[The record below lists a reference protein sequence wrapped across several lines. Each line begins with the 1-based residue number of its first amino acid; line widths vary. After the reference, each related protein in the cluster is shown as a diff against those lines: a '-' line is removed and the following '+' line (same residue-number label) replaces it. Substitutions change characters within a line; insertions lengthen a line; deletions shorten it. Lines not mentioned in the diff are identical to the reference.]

1 MHVFLFIAFISTS
14 FLPEIR
20 PKKKIPDE
28 FGKVLKTFFDSIIEG
43 YEFIR
48 KNKSILF
55 PLLIL
60 LGLSSSLAI
69 VVVTLPVIATQIL
82 NISVNYAGIS
92 IAVPAGIGA
101 VLGSIYVPRLIKRG
115 WRKKT
120 IIETSL
126 ALVAFSILSLSL
138 GIPYLPQA
146 ARLTVTPILILLTGF
161 AYVGINIPT
170 FTYLQSATP
179 RMASR
184 VEYWQSLVFGYNS

>member
-1 MHVFLFIAFISTS
+1 M
-14 FLPEIR
+14 
-20 PKKKIPDE
+20 
-28 FGKVLKTFFDSIIEG
+28 
-43 YEFIR
+43 
-48 KNKSILF
+48 
-55 PLLIL
+55 
-60 LGLSSSLAI
+60 GLSASLAI
-69 VVVTLPVIATQIL
+69 VVVTLPVVATQIL

-146 ARLTVTPILILLTGF
+146 LRLTVTPILILLTGF

-170 FTYLQSATP
+170 LTYLQSATP
-179 RMASR
+179 EWLRGR
-184 VEYWQSLVFGYNS
+184 VFGNLWFLVTIVSIFPVLFSGAITELFGIRTLFGLMGVVAIFALYYSMKKGQAMISENFVKGEIKNG